1 MVTGF
6 IKQKSHLIRDTF
18 EAHGKS
24 ISILTKVLVCIQT
37 KITDSIFNRQVNYFN
52 REV

>member
-24 ISILTKVLVCIQT
+24 ISILTKVLFCIQT
-37 KITDSIFNRQVNYFN
+37 KITDFAKLIISIVKYNLV
-52 REV
+52 